1 IDLLQVDDVFIA
13 QDMGFQRDQQFGA
26 ARVEGCLVT
35 MPRLEGKRLVK
46 VFGPVKKKSLRP
58 HHAPRLPRLAATPSS
73 GAASHHQCDSPKA
86 TAPCA
91 TPMATATLMPSRG
104 HRNTSSVTVALG
116 SRAAGTG
123 AAGEAAAWAGWA
135 AALGVASAAARGS
148 TAVGATRPVGVVAD
162 ATCCAGDL
170 SWPTPDSS
178 SRRRCSNSANNCS
191 ERLRTMGYPNDASR
205 PATCIV
211 AVTSSLHMV
220 RSPSRCSSR
229 LTTMPTSMVVPV
241 ALSQPAAFSDT
252 CRCGS

>member
-1 IDLLQVDDVFIA
+1 MVGDGVMRGQCADDDGVVGVQAHAFEFIDLLQVDDVFVA

-123 AAGEAAAWAGWA
+123 AAGEAAVWAGWA
-135 AALGVASAAARGS
+135 AALRSEARRVGRAGS
-148 TAVGATRPVGVVAD
+148 TAV
-162 ATCCAGDL
+162 
-170 SWPTPDSS
+170 S
-178 SRRRCSNSANNCS
+178 
-191 ERLRTMGYPNDASR
+191 
-205 PATCIV
+205 
-211 AVTSSLHMV
+211 
-220 RSPSRCSSR
+220 
-229 LTTMPTSMVVPV
+229 
-241 ALSQPAAFSDT
+241 
-252 CRCGS
+252 